1 MFQHASPPRA
11 LDQIRSHFF
20 GTATTHDA
28 DSHGR
33 SITGWHGRYEHV
45 GREAFRGE
53 ITELRLWPI
62 QIFLERLS
70 QPCVYRGSA
79 WSGALVFVSVAP
91 FAGNLSFDGR
101 ALASSTINLL
111 PCDCVNSS
119 FNSAALDTIT
129 IAVQETAFVD
139 YAKNTFGRVISRE
152 FLRRNLAIEDVGA
165 FTEFQCCVTALL
177 QQVMARPALLG
188 EERFRTDARNG
199 VLNMLTHVLDA
210 SMHGARALSAP
221 STRSYIVEKAI
232 QYIGNRL
239 ADNFEMIDLC
249 ESIRVCPRTL
259 RYSFEEV
266 LGVSPT
272 EYLLAT
278 RLAHVRRALMQANAA
293 SNIQC
298 IAARYGFS
306 HMGRFARYYS
316 NVFGERPSDTL
327 RRSGMRSVYR
337 SPPADLR
344 IAVAG

>member
-1 MFQHASPPRA
+1 MFQHVRHPHT
-11 LDQIRSHFF
+11 LDQIRNHFF
-20 GTATTHDA
+20 GKATTHDA
-28 DSHGR
+28 ESHGR

-45 GREAFRGE
+45 GRKAFRGE

-62 QIFLERLS
+62 QMFLERLS

-111 PCDCVNSS
+111 PCDCLNSS
-119 FNSAALDTIT
+119 FNSSALDTIT
-129 IAVQETAFVD
+129 IAVQETAFID
-139 YAKNTFGRVISRE
+139 YAKSVFGRVISRE
-152 FLRRNLAIEDVGA
+152 SLRRNLAIEDVEA
-165 FTEFQCCVTALL
+165 FTEFQRCVTALFE
-177 QQVMARPALLG
+177 QVVARPALLD
-188 EERFRTDARNG
+188 EERFRTCARDG
-199 VLNMLTHVLDA
+199 VLNMLIHVLDM
-210 SMHGARALSAP
+210 SMRGARALSAP

-239 ADNFEMIDLC
+239 ADNFEMTDLC
-249 ESIRVCPRTL
+249 HSIRVCPRTL

-278 RLAHVRRALMQANAA
+278 RLAHARRALLHANTA

-316 NVFGERPSDTL
+316 NTYGERPSDTL
-327 RRSGMRSVYR
+327 RRSGMRSDYG
-337 SPPADLR
+337 SPPDDFR